1 MMCGATR
8 RATRVTWR
16 HFVQR
21 GQSVAEV
28 ALVTPLLLLLLLGAI
43 EIGRFAY
50 YGIEV
55 SGAARAAVQ
64 YGAQSLADSKDING
78 ITQAARNDAPEVAGL
93 NVSAIDRCACSNT
106 PSNFVGC
113 PALLCPKGHALVY
126 LQVDTTARIKP
137 LFRFPGL
144 SSTFPAHGHAIMRV
158 AQ

>member
-1 MMCGATR
+1 MMRGAAL
-8 RATRVTWR
+8 RATTAARR
-16 HFVQR
+16 HFAQR

-28 ALVTPLLLLLLLGAI
+28 ALVTPMLLLLLLGAI

-55 SGAARAAVQ
+55 SNAARAAVQ
-64 YGAQSLADSKDING
+64 YGAQSLADSKDISG
-78 ITQAARNDAPEVAGL
+78 ITQAAQRDAPEVPGL
-93 NVSAIDRCACSNT
+93 NVSASDRCACSNT
-106 PSNFVGC
+106 PSSFVAC
-113 PALLCPKGHALVY
+113 PALRCSSGHPLVF

-137 LFRFPGL
+137 LFRYPGL